1 MPRTALPHRVSPV
14 QMLRALRDEPGL
26 AALFGDW
33 LHGDAVI
40 GIRPTRVL
48 GADED
53 PFAALGA
60 ADDDAALT
68 AEDPARFGGGWLGYL
83 GYQLSRRLETLPPAP
98 PRSGALPEHHL
109 AHYDH
114 VLVHDAAAD
123 RWLSALPTGGA
134 RNGAP
139 RRRRPGRARRA
150 RTGASRS
157 RPP

>member
-1 MPRTALPHRVSPV
+1 
-14 QMLRALRDEPGL
+14 MLRALRDEPGL

-123 RWLSALPTGGA
+123 RWLCESLPGA
-134 RNGAP
+134 D
-139 RRRRPGRARRA
+139 PGRVAETIETVERA
-150 RTGASRS
+150 LAAGPAASSSGVCAPHPYRCE
-157 RPP
+157 